1 MTFDLEKARALCNQA
16 TFKATGNPINEDLK
30 LLVDQAGM
38 LPAALDRILELES
51 ALIEERAKQMCVD
64 EPCPGR
70 TSYEFCEL
78 LDDACDGYPSMWHV
92 CPRKKEKLV
101 AAKDDLHSEGKI

>member
-16 TFKATGNPINEDLK
+16 TFTIRGDHEDLR

-38 LPAALDRILELES
+38 LPAALDRISELEE
-51 ALIEERAKQMCVD
+51 ALIEERAKQLNVD

-70 TSYEFCEL
+70 TSYEHCTI
-78 LDDACDGYPSMWHV
+78 LDDVCDGYPSMWAV
-92 CPRKKEKLV
+92 CPRKKEKLS
-101 AAKDDLHSEGKI
+101 AAKDELHSEGKI